1 MFCFHLSANVVSCR
15 QEGENISAESTFQ
28 ILLKRIEDQDKKIA
42 AIETT
47 AKADREDLERKNS
60 ILEEMIKRS
69 DLRQKKL
76 EKTID
81 DLKTEIFELL
91 TGNVDT
97 VKTSNVEEH
106 SDKKQTVTIYERLH
120 DYDKHNDAQS
130 RQVGVPGKREQ
141 KRILTGGVSPNHA
154 IAFYAYLSKG
164 ESVIQH
170 HSVIFDTVITNV
182 GVAYNHHDGV
192 FTAPTNGVY
201 VFNWNLYSSS
211 HGDLVSE
218 LMVNSAQKGGRR
230 SDSLRV
236 EEDHSSS
243 GTVVVQINQGDVVYV
258 RMHPTASIAGFIVS
272 SGNYQSSFSGWLL
285 A

>member
-1 MFCFHLSANVVSCR
+1 M
-15 QEGENISAESTFQ
+15 
-28 ILLKRIEDQDKKIA
+28 
-42 AIETT
+42 ETT

-91 TGNVDT
+91 TDNVDT

-106 SDKKQTVTIYERLH
+106 DQ
-120 DYDKHNDAQS
+120 
-130 RQVGVPGKREQ
+130 
-141 KRILTGGVSPNHA
+141 A

-164 ESVIQH
+164 ESAIQH
-170 HSVIFDTVITNV
+170 HGVTFDTVITNV
-182 GVAYNHHDGV
+182 GAAYNHHDGV

-201 VFNWNLYSSS
+201 VFNWNLYSSY

-218 LMVNSAQKGGRR
+218 LMVNSAKKGGRR

-258 RMHPTASIAGFIVS
+258 RMHPTASITGYIISS
-272 SGNYQSSFSGWLL
+272 SGSYQSSFSGWLL